1 MRRLLVIS
9 LALML
14 CLSASAAT
22 KRALLVL
29 IGDYPTQSGWNSL
42 AGHNDKAI
50 LQDMLER
57 NGFNTAETTILE
69 DAGATYERIIAAL
82 QHLEQIARPGDV
94 IYVHFS
100 CHGQQ
105 ITDVDG
111 DEGLRDPG
119 NHFDEAL
126 VPFDAAIA
134 YGWNGYRG
142 EHHLVDDQL
151 NIHLA
156 AIQRTVGRQGRLLFV
171 ADACHSGDIQRT
183 EEIKGA
189 PIRGTFDA
197 FKLPLTGRSAQPVST
212 PETWIT
218 LSACKEFQTNFEV
231 EVNGVRY
238 GRLTYA
244 VCQVLKPGMSPE
256 TLVDAVQRIYQNLPI
271 PARKH
276 QTAELACPASLR
288 HKPIFI

>member
-1 MRRLLVIS
+1 MRCLLVIS
-9 LALML
+9 LVLML
-14 CLSASAAT
+14 SLSTSAAT

-29 IGDYPTQSGWNSL
+29 IGDYPAQSGWNSL
-42 AGHNDKAI
+42 AGHSDKAI
-50 LQDMLER
+50 LQDMLVR
-57 NGFNTAETTILE
+57 NGFSFAETTILE
-69 DAGATYERIIAAL
+69 DADATYGGIIAAL

-94 IYVHFS
+94 IYIHFS

-151 NIHLA
+151 NLHLA
-156 AIQRTVGRQGRLLFV
+156 AIQRAVDRQGRLLFV

-183 EEIKGA
+183 EEIEGA

-197 FKLPLTGRSAQPVST
+197 FKLPLTGRSEHPVST

-288 HKPIFI
+288 HKPIFK

>member
-1 MRRLLVIS
+1 MKRWLVIS

-14 CLSASAAT
+14 SVFASAAT

-29 IGDYPTQSGWNSL
+29 IGDYPASSGWNSL

-50 LQDMLER
+50 LQEMLVR
-57 NGFNTAETTILE
+57 NGFSTAETTILE
-69 DAGATYERIIAAL
+69 DADATNNGIISAL
-82 QHLEQIARPGDV
+82 RHLEQAARHGDV

-111 DEGLRDPG
+111 DEALRDPR
-119 NHFDEAL
+119 NHFDEAF
-126 VPFDAAIA
+126 VPYDAAIA

-142 EHHLVDDQL
+142 EYHLVDDQL
-151 NIHLA
+151 NLHLA
-156 AIQRTVGRQGRLLFV
+156 AIQRAVGRQGRVLLV

-183 EEIKGA
+183 EEVEGT
-189 PIRGTFDA
+189 PIRGTFDT
-197 FKLPLTGRSAQPVST
+197 FKLPLTGRSTQPVST

-231 EVNGVRY
+231 TVDGIRY

-244 VCQVLKPGMSPE
+244 ICQVLKPGMSPE
-256 TLVDAVQRIYQNLPI
+256 ALVNAVQSVYQMLPW
-271 PARKH
+271 PPRKY
-276 QTAELACPASLR
+276 QTAELACPSQLR
-288 HKPIFI
+288 NKPVFR